1 MYTTVQ
7 SISDLQSIP
16 TGNLPPGYTVHVMA
30 GATTHTW
37 SGTEWVM
44 VSLIMGDGDA
54 VPIRSV
60 INFMG
65 RTISV
70 GDNPENKTTEVTV
83 IDEVPAG
90 GMTGQVLMKVSDGDY
105 HITWGDPAVS
115 GGATTR
121 LDQVESRLLAA
132 EKTIQ
137 KLKDVG

>member
-7 SISDLQSIP
+7 SISDLHGIP
-16 TGNLPPGYTVHVMA
+16 TGNLPLGYTVHVMA
-30 GATTHTW
+30 GNTNHTW
-37 SGTEWVM
+37 NGTEWVT
-44 VSLIMGDGDA
+44 VSLVMGDGEA
-54 VPIRSV
+54 VPIRPV

-70 GDNPENKTTEVTV
+70 GDNPDNNTTEVTV

-90 GMTGQVLMKVSDGDY
+90 GLTGQVLVKVSNTDY

-121 LDQVESRLLAA
+121 LDQVEARLLAA